1 MDKHYY
7 LVILVVFA
15 IILPF
20 SLQTLSNYE
29 KFGMGL
35 ACINSYA
42 YFPAYVIQLA
52 GLGLF
57 LGLQGIGVLG
67 AEAIVIGVSTMQTIY
82 A

>member
-1 MDKHYY
+1 MEKQYY
-7 LVILVVFA
+7 LVFLVVFA
-15 IILPF
+15 IVIP
-20 SLQTLSNYE
+20 SSQQTLSNYE

-57 LGLQGIGVLG
+57 LGL
-67 AEAIVIGVSTMQTIY
+67 
-82 A
+82 